1 MVIDNSF
8 KYFGNCRDNRYCTI
22 IVNVTSFATYLNRGV
37 NLADFQSSG
46 NIPLAKELL
55 NVVEMIWGAI
65 KSAQSIISWLYIPS
79 GPALS
84 DLLRFLKRDNT
95 WLLSVGMNLESF
107 FLKAGDI

>member
-1 MVIDNSF
+1 MYDN
-8 KYFGNCRDNRYCTI
+8 Y
-22 IVNVTSFATYLNRGV
+22 VTSFATYLNRGV

-55 NVVEMIWGAI
+55 NVVEIMWGAI

-79 GPALS
+79 GPAPS